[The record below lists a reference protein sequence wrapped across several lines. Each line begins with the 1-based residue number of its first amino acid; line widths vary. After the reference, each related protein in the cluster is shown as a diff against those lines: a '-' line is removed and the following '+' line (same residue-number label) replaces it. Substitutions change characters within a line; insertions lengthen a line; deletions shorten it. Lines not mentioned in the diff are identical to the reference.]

1 MALWGTKDV
10 VYTSDGSGTSVAI
23 ANTTITGTGTT
34 FTTAGISTGNIITVG
49 AAGSCGEAIVASIE
63 SNTKLI
69 IVNTD
74 NLIDTGHTVTGESF
88 EVREKPI
95 STLGDS
101 NYGVNEIFGVD
112 KTEQT
117 VARDADSIYRPAH
130 AGWVGITSYIDQHGN
145 QRVKTEVLVAM
156 SADSTGSGGITN
168 DASDDTIL
176 PDS

>member
-88 EVREKPI
+88 
-95 STLGDS
+95 
-101 NYGVNEIFGVD
+101 
-112 KTEQT
+112 
-117 VARDADSIYRPAH
+117 
-130 AGWVGITSYIDQHGN
+130 
-145 QRVKTEVLVAM
+145 
-156 SADSTGSGGITN
+156 
-168 DASDDTIL
+168 
-176 PDS
+176 